1 MKTRDLITL
10 YKLVLENV
18 TTDLVTGICNVMTVL
33 YVEDEISSEE
43 FELLAGHFKS
53 VPPPVKYTLGWYY
66 FLPGL
71 VEPRVKFLE
80 EIIEKLTIEADK
92 TNSLIRCYES
102 ALEVLRNNT
111 YPKTGICHTLYAVSM
126 IQRITRQ
133 NRRHIH
139 HHFISIPRP
148 SDADQDSEFYWP
160 LDETGRKRRIQF
172 IEEILK
178 KLKNGCN

>member
-1 MKTRDLITL
+1 MKTRNLITL

-53 VPPPVKYTLGWYY
+53 VPPPVKDTLGWYY

-80 EIIEKLTIEADK
+80 EIIADLK
-92 TNSLIRCYES
+92 
-102 ALEVLRNNT
+102 A
-111 YPKTGICHTLYAVSM
+111 
-126 IQRITRQ
+126 
-133 NRRHIH
+133 
-139 HHFISIPRP
+139 
-148 SDADQDSEFYWP
+148 
-160 LDETGRKRRIQF
+160 
-172 IEEILK
+172 EIK
-178 KLKNGCN
+178 KENKVI

>member
-1 MKTRDLITL
+1 MKTRNLITL

-53 VPPPVKYTLGWYY
+53 VPPPVKDTLGGYY

-80 EIIEKLTIEADK
+80 EIIADLEA
-92 TNSLIRCYES
+92 
-102 ALEVLRNNT
+102 
-111 YPKTGICHTLYAVSM
+111 
-126 IQRITRQ
+126 
-133 NRRHIH
+133 
-139 HHFISIPRP
+139 
-148 SDADQDSEFYWP
+148 
-160 LDETGRKRRIQF
+160 
-172 IEEILK
+172 EIK
-178 KLKNGCN
+178 KKIK

>member
-1 MKTRDLITL
+1 MKTRNLITL

-18 TTDLVTGICNVMTVL
+18 TTNLDTGICNVMTTL
-33 YVEDEISSEE
+33 YMEDEE
-43 FELLAGHFKS
+43 FALLAGHFKS
-53 VPPPVKYTLGWYY
+53 VPPPVKDTLGGYY

-92 TNSLIRCYES
+92 TTSLIRCYES

-111 YPKTGICHTLYAVSM
+111 YPKTGICHILYTVSM
-126 IQRITRQ
+126 IHRITRQ

-160 LDETGRKRRIQF
+160 LDETGRKRRIQL

-178 KLKNGCN
+178 KIKNEGS